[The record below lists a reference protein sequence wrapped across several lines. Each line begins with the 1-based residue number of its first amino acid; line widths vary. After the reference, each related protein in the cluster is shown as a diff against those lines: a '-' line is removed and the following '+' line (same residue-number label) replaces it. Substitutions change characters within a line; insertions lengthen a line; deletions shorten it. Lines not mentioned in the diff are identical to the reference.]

1 MQLKL
6 GIRSS
11 KYILFSSFYQNKCVW
26 LLYCAIIAGNIS
38 PISTYCEFL
47 NSFHNT
53 GFKCMSTG
61 RIQRNQEA
69 LRRHTCWVV
78 IQRGEENSPRDLPS
92 SQLIVSQ
99 GYKSRSL
106 GKLSQERRRLSHR
119 KELLDWKLGFC
130 CQTPAEN
137 ELELNAKINL
147 HQEASQKKPGLI
159 ISTCVSGNTQSLS
172 PSLQG
177 PINSLNKTAWLLDCS
192 KQDSQSCQTS
202 IEKFLLSLYV
212 VIVT

>member
-1 MQLKL
+1 ML
-6 GIRSS
+6 
-11 KYILFSSFYQNKCVW
+11 
-26 LLYCAIIAGNIS
+26 
-38 PISTYCEFL
+38 
-47 NSFHNT
+47 SFHT
-53 GFKCMSTG
+53 ERTKLPSGCLG
-61 RIQRNQEA
+61 
-69 LRRHTCWVV
+69 
-78 IQRGEENSPRDLPS
+78 RDLPS
-92 SQLIVSQ
+92 SQLILLQ
-99 GYKSRSL
+99 GYKSRSA

-130 CQTPAEN
+130 CQTPAEK

-177 PINSLNKTAWLLDCS
+177 PINSQNKTAWLLDSS

-202 IEKFLLSLYV
+202 IEKFFALIMCIYCDIIQNAIGIFQ
-212 VIVT
+212 IVNIIIENGLTHNSSYDIRRGGHSFLTS

>member
-1 MQLKL
+1 M
-6 GIRSS
+6 
-11 KYILFSSFYQNKCVW
+11 
-26 LLYCAIIAGNIS
+26 
-38 PISTYCEFL
+38 
-47 NSFHNT
+47 
-53 GFKCMSTG
+53 
-61 RIQRNQEA
+61 
-69 LRRHTCWVV
+69 
-78 IQRGEENSPRDLPS
+78 
-92 SQLIVSQ
+92 
-99 GYKSRSL
+99 

-119 KELLDWKLGFC
+119 KELLHRKLGFC

-159 ISTCVSGNTQSLS
+159 ICTCVSGNTQSLS

-212 VIVT
+212 FIVIEFKMQLVFFQMVNIIMQNRLTHNSSYNTRRGGHSFLKSQWFL